1 MATAARRPVKIKI
14 TADKIN
20 RVTAR
25 MEKVLSSMVQW
36 EHLKSG
42 WTSAADAFREL
53 GTMKLPTRVSD
64 FRKQGIQIEQRTVK
78 TVNRFGK
85 TIYHNEY
92 RIKEENA

>member
-1 MATAARRPVKIKI
+1 MIYPETTFDAKVDESLDALDRRKKNVNDYIL
-14 TADKIN
+14 D
-20 RVTAR
+20 
-25 MEKVLSSMVQW
+25 L
-36 EHLKSG
+36 LKSG

-64 FRKQGIQIEQRTVK
+64 FRKQGIKIEQRTVR

-92 RIKEENA
+92 RIQEERQ

>member
-1 MATAARRPVKIKI
+1 
-14 TADKIN
+14 
-20 RVTAR
+20 
-25 MEKVLSSMVQW
+25 
-36 EHLKSG
+36 
-42 WTSAADAFREL
+42 
-53 GTMKLPTRVSD
+53 MKLPTRVSD